1 MSIEARPRKADDTT
15 TRSDV
20 PTVDELWEATRRLFP
35 VVPQE
40 EQRTGILLL
49 RELARG
55 EPASIAQLAQALAT
69 STETAEAF
77 TRDSALSPLVHADK
91 EGRIQGFFGL
101 SVTPTHHQTT
111 INKRKLWAWCA
122 PDTLEHP
129 ELLGETAEIESRD
142 PETDQLVRLT
152 VSPARIEA
160 VEPTG
165 VVLSMRRPQ
174 TWDVTSAARIMAS
187 GCHFQFF
194 FASRESGER
203 WVAKHPGTFLLSLDE
218 VFAFMK
224 RFNQHMFG
232 TELARRQSN
241 AT

>member
-1 MSIEARPRKADDTT
+1 M
-15 TRSDV
+15 TRSDI
-20 PTVDELWEATRRLFP
+20 TTADELWEAVRRHFP
-35 VVPQE
+35 AVSQE
-40 EQRTGILLL
+40 EQRAGIVLL
-49 RELARG
+49 REVARG
-55 EPASIAQLAQALAT
+55 EPVAITQLARALGT
-69 STETAEAF
+69 STEAAEAF

-111 INKRKLWAWCA
+111 MNKRKLWAWCA

-142 PETDQLVRLT
+142 PETGQLVHLT
-152 VSPARIEA
+152 VSPARVEA

-165 VVLSMRRPQ
+165 VVVSWRRPEA
-174 TWDVTSAARIMAS
+174 WDATSAAQIIAS
-187 GCHFQFF
+187 SCHFQFF

-203 WVAKHPGTFLLSLDE
+203 WVAKHPETFLLSLDE

-224 RFNQHMFG
+224 RFNRHMFG
-232 TELARRQSN
+232 TELARRQAN